1 MNSRCRIL
9 YPGALYHVHNRGNDK
24 HPIFRDDE
32 DRMKYI
38 WFVVKYLQEL
48 SVVLIAYCLLGTHFH
63 LFLQTLLANL
73 PEFVHRLHSA
83 YARWYNRKRD
93 RTGHLFTDR
102 YKATPVQD
110 DVHALELSRYIHLNP
125 VRAGLVALPEE
136 WQWSSYRHYVGLEQS
151 SVLNT
156 DIVMRQISSDQEKQA
171 EGYRLFV
178 MDGLANGT
186 AWEEPPLKQ
195 GVILGDDGFAE
206 SVSRLTKPAIPP
218 LFKQLE
224 PPASPVSIYKILE
237 FVLAESGLGFRTL
250 RESRLHSDARWRNM
264 FVFLSRRLARASVNE
279 LARFLGLSSGEISR
293 LTHRFQLKAASDPA
307 LLEATEN
314 VVLNLCGSDTPENVK
329 SVKPGSG

>member
-1 MNSRCRIL
+1 MNSRYRIL
-9 YPGALYHVHNRGNDK
+9 YPGALYHVYNRGNDK
-24 HPIFRDDE
+24 HPVFRDDE
-32 DRMKYI
+32 DRMKYL

-73 PEFVHRLHSA
+73 PEFMQRLHSA
-83 YARWYNRKRD
+83 YARWYNKKRD

-102 YKATPVQD
+102 YKAAPVQD

-125 VRAGLVALPEE
+125 VRAGLVARPEE

-171 EGYRLFV
+171 EGYGAFV
-178 MDGLANGT
+178 MDGLTNGT

-195 GVILGDDGFAE
+195 GIFLGDDSFVE
-206 SVSRLTKPAIPP
+206 KISKLTKPAVPP
-218 LFKQLE
+218 LFTQLE

-237 FVLAESGLGFRTL
+237 FVLAESGLGFRDL
-250 RESRLHSDARWRNM
+250 RESRLHSDAQWRNM

-279 LARFLGLSSGEISR
+279 LARFLGLSPGEISR
-293 LTHRFQLKAASDPA
+293 LAHRFQLKAAKDPG

-314 VVLNLCGSDTPENVK
+314 IVLGLCGSDIPENVK
-329 SVKPGSG
+329 M